1 MTIIKIDHLTKKFKE
16 LVAVNDI
23 SFSIEEGEIFGFLGP
38 NGAGKSTTLSMLS
51 TLLVPTNG
59 SALVNNFD
67 IIKQKNQVRKS
78 IGMVFQD
85 PTLDDEL
92 TAYENMDF
100 HARLYDVS
108 KLTKKK
114 KILELLKLVD
124 LDTRK
129 NDLVK
134 TFSGGMK
141 RRLEIA
147 RGLLHE
153 PKVLF
158 LDEPTLGLD
167 PQTRNKIWEYI
178 QKLNTEKKLT
188 ILLTTHYMDEADKL
202 CNRVAIID
210 HGKIIAIDTTNNL
223 KKQIGGE
230 LISIQ
235 TENKEKLDIFLEKC
249 RWCKNIKQHDGFI
262 TINVDHAE
270 KVLPEIMKISNRSKI
285 KILSISINKPTLED
299 VFLYFTGKT
308 IREQESS
315 ASDRMRFRGRMH
327 QKR

>member
-1 MTIIKIDHLTKKFKE
+1 
-16 LVAVNDI
+16 
-23 SFSIEEGEIFGFLGP
+23 
-38 NGAGKSTTLSMLS
+38 
-51 TLLVPTNG
+51 
-59 SALVNNFD
+59 
-67 IIKQKNQVRKS
+67 
-78 IGMVFQD
+78 
-85 PTLDDEL
+85 
-92 TAYENMDF
+92 MDF
-100 HARLYDVS
+100 HARLYNVP
-108 KLTKKK
+108 KQVKKK
-114 KILELLKLVD
+114 KIFELLRLVGLGD
-124 LDTRK
+124 RK
-129 NDLVK
+129 NALVK

-178 QKLNTEKKLT
+178 QKLNKERKLT

-202 CNRVAIID
+202 CDRVAIID
-210 HGKIIAIDTTNNL
+210 HGKIIALDTTGNL

-235 TENKEKLDIFLEKC
+235 TENKEKLDLFLEKC
-249 RWCKNIKQHDGFI
+249 KWCKNIKQHDGFI

-270 KVLPEIMKISNRSKI
+270 KVLPEIIKTSTKHKI

-315 ASDRMRFRGRMH
+315 ATDRMRPRGRMH
-327 QKR
+327 RR